1 MIESTIRWVQTA
13 AVTLLAVALVSCEK
27 TPEEPTNPIPNIPVP
42 TNLSAIIGSDGI
54 TLSWEFDSSY
64 DYSGFDV
71 LRSEDDQVT
80 WFLQAT
86 VPGPPFVDDNL
97 RAGFTYWYRVAG
109 VSQDGI
115 RGKRS
120 APFPTRPAVFEVIIE
135 GGMERTKLQTVLL
148 SFTAPAFTQNV
159 RFSEDSVLTSAQW
172 RVFAPSYPLTL
183 SVGDGLKVVYAQF
196 IDEAGN
202 LTESVNSSITLDTFA
217 EIDILWFEAP
227 EGAQPPNDTIAPG
240 GTVFFSVETTG
251 AETGGFCEIYIE
263 GMGATPLEV
272 YDEGTNG
279 DSTAADGKFQRSFT
293 FPLSFRQA
301 SMRMSSNYIDLVGN
315 VSVEREFDDNLYMSD
330 PPDAVVLF
338 PITESTVDSIT
349 LRWTRSVDNHFVSYK
364 IYRDILQNVDPK
376 RSVLAGSVS
385 NISTTVFTD
394 AGLLAGTL
402 YHYKVFVVNDLDEG
416 AGSNEESFSTTP

>member
-1 MIESTIRWVQTA
+1 MRFMIESTNRWVQTA
-13 AVTLLAVALVSCEK
+13 AVVLLAVALVSCEK
-27 TPEEPTNPIPNIPVP
+27 TPEEPTDPIPNIPVP
-42 TNLSAIIGSDGI
+42 TNLSAIIGGDGI

-172 RVFAPSYPLTL
+172 RVFAPSYPYTL

-202 LTESVNSSITLDTFA
+202 LTESVNSSIALDTFA
-217 EIDILWFEAP
+217 EIENLWFEAP
-227 EGAQPPNDTIAPG
+227 EGAQLPTGTIRPG
-240 GTVFFSVETTG
+240 GKVFFSVE
-251 AETGGFCEIYIE
+251 
-263 GMGATPLEV
+263 
-272 YDEGTNG
+272 
-279 DSTAADGKFQRSFT
+279 
-293 FPLSFRQA
+293 
-301 SMRMSSNYIDLVGN
+301 
-315 VSVEREFDDNLYMSD
+315 
-330 PPDAVVLF
+330 
-338 PITESTVDSIT
+338 
-349 LRWTRSVDNHFVSYK
+349 
-364 IYRDILQNVDPK
+364 
-376 RSVLAGSVS
+376 
-385 NISTTVFTD
+385 
-394 AGLLAGTL
+394 
-402 YHYKVFVVNDLDEG
+402 
-416 AGSNEESFSTTP
+416 

>member
-1 MIESTIRWVQTA
+1 MRFMIESTNRWVQTA
-13 AVTLLAVALVSCEK
+13 AVVLLAVALVSCEK
-27 TPEEPTNPIPNIPVP
+27 TPEEPTDPIPNIPVP
-42 TNLSAIIGSDGI
+42 TNLSAIIGGDGI

-172 RVFAPSYPLTL
+172 RVFAPSYPYTL
-183 SVGDGLKVVYAQF
+183 SVGDELKVVYAQF

-202 LTESVNSSITLDTFA
+202 LTESVNSSIALDTFA
-217 EIDILWFEAP
+217 EIADLWFDP
-227 EGAQPPNDTIAPG
+227 VQSPTNTITPG

-272 YDEGTNG
+272 YDDGNNG
-279 DSTAADGKFQRSFT
+279 DDPAGDGKFQRDFT

-301 SMRMSSNYIDLVGN
+301 SMRMSSVYIDLVQN

-330 PPDAVVLF
+330 PPEAVELREVTGL
-338 PITESTVDSIT
+338 TADSIA

-364 IYRDILQNVDPK
+364 IYRDTDLPVDPK
-376 RSVLAGSVS
+376 TSVLAGTVS

-394 AGLLAGTL
+394 TGLQADKE
-402 YHYKVFVVNDLDEG
+402 YHYQVFVVNDLDEG